1 MDDQIQKNTSSVNI
15 WAIIWLYF
23 FIAFTCLISVISIFS
38 TQSKSEE
45 AYYDDENVY
54 EDDYQCNVSWILV
67 RWYIDTYGES
77 LDSSDSEDSDDED
90 FTSADTL
97 LDAIES
103 AKYDDDVQALIIEID
118 SYGGNPVAA
127 EEVTAALKTVW
138 KPVYA
143 HIRGAA
149 ASAAYW
155 IATGADTIYASKN
168 SNVWSIGATMS
179 YLDYTAYNEKEGFSY
194 NEISS
199 WKFKNSGSVDKALSQ
214 EEKVLFQRDID
225 IIAQNFIEAV
235 SENRNL
241 PISEVQK
248 IADGSTVLW
257 ARALELKLIDK
268 IWVMN
273 KIYDD
278 IEKELDEEISICW
291 Y

>member
-1 MDDQIQKNTSSVNI
+1 MEEQILQKNTSSRHM
-15 WAIIWLYF
+15 WSIIWLYF

-38 TQSKSEE
+38 IQPNSQEV
-45 AYYDDENVY
+45 YY
-54 EDDYQCNVSWILV
+54 EDDNTYENNYQCNVSWILV

-77 LDSSDSEDSDDED
+77 LDSSDSEDSDED
-90 FTSADTL
+90 FTSADTV
-97 LDAIES
+97 LDGIES
-103 AKYDDDVQALIIEID
+103 AKYDDDIEALIIEID
-118 SYGGNPVAA
+118 SYGGNAVAA
-127 EEVTAALKTVW
+127 EEITQALKTVW

-143 HIRGAA
+143 HIRGTA

-155 IATGADTIYASKN
+155 VATGADSIYASKN
-168 SNVWSIGATMS
+168 SNIWSIAATMS

-199 WKFKNSGSVDKALSQ
+199 WKFKNSGSVDKVLSQ
-214 EEKVLFQRDID
+214 EEKILFQRDIN

-241 PISEVQK
+241 PISEVQN

-268 IWVMN
+268 LWVMDE
-273 KIYDD
+273 IYDD
-278 IEKELDEEISICW
+278 IEKALDSEIAICW